1 MSIFGKLFGTSK
13 KKSSDAPAENRGVHM
28 PELDLPID
36 EKFTIYFKK
45 NGGKFIYCDSD
56 DEVSSAL
63 QNIVEENDWRDNSF
77 FSLDDR
83 LEKKFANEHI
93 SFSKSAKKSTVFFT
107 TCEHLI
113 AQNGSILISSN
124 QLKERK
130 MNELPE
136 NFIVYATT
144 SQLTASLGDGLKSIK
159 KKYQGSIPAN
169 ITTIKH
175 FQSNI
180 KEEDDFLSY
189 GSTAK
194 NLYLILMEDL

>member
-1 MSIFGKLFGTSK
+1 MSILGKLFGGGK
-13 KKSSDAPAENRGVHM
+13 KKTSGETAENRGVHM
-28 PELDLPID
+28 PELNLPID

-45 NGGKFIYCDSD
+45 NGGKFLYCDSAE
-56 DEVSSAL
+56 EVSNAIN
-63 QNIVEENDWRDNSF
+63 NIVIENEWQDALF
-77 FSLDDR
+77 FTLDDK
-83 LEKKFANEHI
+83 LESKFDQVVY
-93 SFSKSAKKSTVFFT
+93 SKNAAQSNVFLT

-124 QLKERK
+124 QLKEK
-130 MNELPE
+130 KLNELPD

-144 SQLTASLGDGLKSIK
+144 SQLTSSLGDGLKSIK
-159 KKYQGSIPAN
+159 NRYKGSIPAN

-180 KEEDDFLSY
+180 KEEDFLSY

>member
-1 MSIFGKLFGTSK
+1 MSIFGKLFGGNK
-13 KKSSDAPAENRGVHM
+13 KKSSDVPAENRGVHM

-45 NGGKFIYCDSD
+45 NGGKFIYCDSE
-56 DEVSSAL
+56 DEVSLAL
-63 QNIVEENDWRDNSF
+63 KNIVEENNWEDSSF
-77 FSLDDR
+77 FHLDDR
-83 LEKKFANEHI
+83 LEKKFASEHLK
-93 SFSKSAKKSTVFFT
+93 FSKSAQKSTVFFT

-130 MNELPE
+130 MNELPD

-144 SQLTASLGDGLKSIK
+144 SQLTPSLGDGLKSIK
-159 KKYQGSIPAN
+159 RKYQGSIPAN

-180 KEEDDFLSY
+180 KEEDFLSY
-189 GSTAK
+189 GSTSK

>member
-13 KKSSDAPAENRGVHM
+13 KKSSDVPAENRGVHM

-45 NGGKFIYCDSD
+45 NGGKFIYCDSN
-56 DEVSSAL
+56 DEISSAL
-63 QNIVEENDWRDNSF
+63 KNIMEENDWQNSSF

-83 LEKKFANEHI
+83 LEKKFTNEHI
-93 SFSKSAKKSTVFFT
+93 TFSKSAQKSTVFFT

-130 MNELPE
+130 MNELPD

-159 KKYQGSIPAN
+159 KKYQGRIPAN

-180 KEEDDFLSY
+180 KEEDFLSY

>member
-1 MSIFGKLFGTSK
+1 MSIFGKLFGGGK
-13 KKSSDAPAENRGVHM
+13 KKSSDYSEKNRGVHM

-45 NGGKFIYCDSD
+45 NGGKFLYCDSSA
-56 DEVSSAL
+56 EVSSAI
-63 QNIVEENDWRDNSF
+63 QNIVMENDWGNSSF
-77 FSLDDR
+77 FSIDPR
-83 LEKKFANEHI
+83 LEEKFSNEHI
-93 SFSKSAKKSTVFFT
+93 KFSNSPKNSTVFFT

-124 QLKERK
+124 QLKEKK

-144 SQLTASLGDGLKSIK
+144 SQLTPSLGDGLKSIK
-159 KKYQGSIPAN
+159 NKYQGSIPAN

-180 KEEDDFLSY
+180 KEEDFLSY
-189 GSTAK
+189 GSSSK